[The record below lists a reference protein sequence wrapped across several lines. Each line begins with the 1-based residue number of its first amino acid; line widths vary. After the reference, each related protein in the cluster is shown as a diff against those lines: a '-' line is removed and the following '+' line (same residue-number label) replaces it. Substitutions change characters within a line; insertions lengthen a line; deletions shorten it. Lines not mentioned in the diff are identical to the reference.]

1 MKIAVISFTTS
12 GKDISKKIKE
22 KLSFSESS
30 NSLKSCDVIEITKQS
45 FDDKVSNHMKDIF
58 SSHDALIFIAS
69 TGIAVRLIAP
79 FINSKTLDPAVIV
92 IDDLGKYTISLLSG
106 HIGGANE
113 LTLKISD
120 VLKNKAIITTASD
133 GREIDAIDVFAK
145 RNNFYIED
153 MEVAKI
159 LTALMVEGKC
169 INFISEIDVKI
180 KYENVE
186 NIFVKNLK
194 DFKNYYDSL
203 KYRENIN
210 FDGVIIVSSNQDIN
224 LCLKED
230 DKPVCILRPK
240 NLNIGIGCRR
250 GKTKEE
256 IMFGIKEV
264 FKDNNL
270 SLNSVKNI
278 GTIDIKHDE
287 VGIIEVSK
295 QLNAE
300 MVLFSKSDIEE
311 VSDKFDKSKFVK
323 TNVGVTSVSEPSAY
337 LLGKE
342 MLVYKKIF
350 NGVTIAVSRSE
361 ING

>member
-1 MKIAVISFTTS
+1 
-12 GKDISKKIKE
+12 
-22 KLSFSESS
+22 
-30 NSLKSCDVIEITKQS
+30 
-45 FDDKVSNHMKDIF
+45 
-58 SSHDALIFIAS
+58 
-69 TGIAVRLIAP
+69 
-79 FINSKTLDPAVIV
+79 
-92 IDDLGKYTISLLSG
+92 
-106 HIGGANE
+106 
-113 LTLKISD
+113 
-120 VLKNKAIITTASD
+120 
-133 GREIDAIDVFAK
+133 
-145 RNNFYIED
+145 
-153 MEVAKI
+153 
-159 LTALMVEGKC
+159 
-169 INFISEIDVKI
+169 
-180 KYENVE
+180 
-186 NIFVKNLK
+186 
-194 DFKNYYDSL
+194 
-203 KYRENIN
+203 
-210 FDGVIIVSSNQDIN
+210 
-224 LCLKED
+224 
-230 DKPVCILRPK
+230 
-240 NLNIGIGCRR
+240 
-250 GKTKEE
+250 
-256 IMFGIKEV
+256 MFGIKEV